1 MITATI
7 FNLLLGAGIFFVT
20 YSGCFLLLRSGKQN
34 QTREIQKKPIE
45 ELTEIWMKKKVECGQ
60 VHIAELTPLWKAEE
74 NDQQQAIPQCEFTNE
89 RIQAFYKTHIES
101 MRNAE
106 LQKAVCRNL
115 LVLLDKEGGCP
126 SVVNVKGDFE
136 SSLNSNVFSLLG
148 KTNLLDHTLNV
159 ADQIIEML
167 DGTDNKHMTPDA
179 LVTAIAHDLGKFPS
193 RKGHLYSMGEHPL
206 AAGNILV
213 EIAEFERLAR
223 KDEIYQ
229 AVMLHHKKPDSF
241 LGRLLK
247 RADQIARQQEYDKQL
262 RELPPATQAE
272 IEAIMQSQKTE
283 KGKKGIEIFNEEDEP
298 DENTEVPQIIDISRW
313 FKLQAFLNDMKPY
326 INKLEDGRRF
336 LAFSMPNGY
345 VYFMPKVLEEIA
357 RKQTNAAGVL
367 DMAFGDDDETRRNI
381 LLSIAGQL
389 RKAEVFAA
397 DLLGKDYFGASFNIT
412 RIGTGKS
419 LQGYYM
425 PCHAEAFG
433 SIAEMEALK
442 TGILTGFKSVE
453 QYHRAEHG

>member
-1 MITATI
+1 MITSVT
-7 FNLLLGAGIFFVT
+7 FNLLVGAGIFLL
-20 YSGCFLLLRSGKQN
+20 SCMACFLLMMSGKQN
-34 QTREIQKKPIE
+34 KTRQIEKKPIE
-45 ELTEIWMKKKVECGQ
+45 ELTELWMKKIAGSGQ
-60 VHIAELTPLWKAEE
+60 VHIAELAPLWKTEG
-74 NDQQQAIPQCEFTNE
+74 NDPQQSIPSYEFTNE
-89 RIQAFYKTHIES
+89 RIQAFFKTHIES
-101 MRNAE
+101 MKNAG
-106 LQKAVCRNL
+106 LQQAVCQKL
-115 LVLLDKEGGCP
+115 LILLDQEGGCP

-136 SSLNSNVFSLLG
+136 SSLNSNVFTLLG
-148 KTNLLDHTLNV
+148 KINLTDHTLNV
-159 ADQIIEML
+159 AEQIIDML

-179 LVTAIAHDLGKFPS
+179 LVTAISHDLGKFPS

-213 EIAEFERLAR
+213 EIAEFEQLTR

-247 RADQIARQQEYDKQL
+247 RADQIARQQEYDTQL

-272 IEAIMQSQKTE
+272 IEAIMQTQKTE
-283 KGKKGIEIFNEEDEP
+283 KGKKGIEIFNEEDEQ
-298 DENTEVPQIIDISRW
+298 DEKTEVPEIIDISRW

-326 INKLEDGRRF
+326 INRLEDGRRF

-345 VYFMPKVLEEIA
+345 VYFMPKILEIIA
-357 RKQTNAAGVL
+357 RKQTEAAGVL
-367 DMAFGDDDETRRNI
+367 DMALMDDDETRRNI
-381 LLSIAGQL
+381 LLSIADQL

-397 DLLGKDYFGASFNIT
+397 DLLKKDYFGAYFNIT
-412 RIGTGKS
+412 KTGGKPF

-442 TGILTGFKSVE
+442 TGILTGFISVE
-453 QYHRAEHG
+453 QHHGDEHG